1 MPTKKPATTAPDE
14 PVRPIAGKPV
24 GSVEARIT
32 LRNPLDVDDAN
43 KLVPPPTLEQIE
55 AAIKTGLETIM
66 ADKVGSKS
74 WGVHVAASWTSK

>member
-1 MPTKKPATTAPDE
+1 MPSRKTATVSDE
-14 PVRPIAGKPV
+14 PVRRIAGKPI

-32 LRNPLDVDDAN
+32 LRNPLDVDDAS
-43 KLVPPPTLEQIE
+43 KLVPPPNLQQIE
-55 AAIKTGLETIM
+55 AAIKAGLETIM

>member
-1 MPTKKPATTAPDE
+1 MPTKKAAVTESDE

-32 LRNPLDVDDAN
+32 LRNPLDAVDAN
-43 KLVPPPTLEQIE
+43 ELVPPPNLQQIE
-55 AAIKTGLETIM
+55 AAIKAGIETIM
-66 ADKVGSKS
+66 ADKVGSKP